1 MTRIFHTSDLHFGA
15 EDPAALDWF
24 AETVRTEKPD
34 AAIVTGDLTQRA
46 RRSEFRAAAQ
56 YLAALPVPV
65 SVEPGNHDLPY
76 FNLFERFVRPYR
88 RVERAAKMVEAEIDL
103 ADCVVVPLK
112 TTARFQLRLNW
123 SHGNVSSRGLARSL
137 RLAQAVPD
145 DKMVIIAC
153 HHPLVDIAE
162 TGTKGRTRG
171 GEEALRRLSAC
182 GAQAVITGHVHTPFD
197 VTHRLDGGGSIRLIG
212 AGTLSE
218 RIREHVPSFN
228 DIEIV
233 NGDLSVRHRVA

>member
-1 MTRIFHTSDLHFGA
+1 
-15 EDPAALDWF
+15 
-24 AETVRTEKPD
+24 V
-34 AAIVTGDLTQRA
+34 IVTGDLTQRA

-56 YLAALPVPV
+56 YLGALPVPV

-88 RVERAAKMVEAEIDL
+88 RLERTAKMVEAELDL
-103 ADCVVVPLK
+103 TDCVIVPLK

-123 SHGNVSSRGLARSL
+123 SHGNVASRSL
-137 RLAQAVPD
+137 TRTLRQMHAVPKQ
-145 DKMVIIAC
+145 KMTVIAC

-171 GEEALRRLSAC
+171 GAEALRRLSSC
-182 GAQAVITGHVHTPFD
+182 GADAVITGHVHTPFD
-197 VTHRLDGGGSIRLIG
+197 VMHPADGGEGSRGIRLIG

-233 NGDLSVRHRVA
+233 NGNLNVRHRVA